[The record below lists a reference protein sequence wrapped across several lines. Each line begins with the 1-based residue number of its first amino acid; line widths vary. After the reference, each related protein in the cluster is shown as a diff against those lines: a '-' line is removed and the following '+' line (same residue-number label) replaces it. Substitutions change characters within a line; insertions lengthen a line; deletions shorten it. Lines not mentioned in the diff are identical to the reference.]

1 MLKIPGVP
9 DEHQVKAH
17 VGIGLGSLAALF
29 YGIDPE
35 SFSQYLSAAASHQF
49 TQMTL
54 TFTFAAWVH
63 QAGVRK
69 EIASQMTGMK
79 ASIDGVAA
87 ALRLDLAEQK
97 KVSDKIVES
106 VTELQ
111 SDMGEVKGRIQKL
124 ETAKT

>member
-1 MLKIPGVP
+1 MFKIPGVS
-9 DEHQVKAH
+9 DEHQIKVH
-17 VGIGLGSLAALF
+17 VGIGLGSLAAVF

-35 SFSQYLSAAASHQF
+35 SFSQYLSAAANHQF
-49 TQMTL
+49 TQMTA
-54 TFTFAAWVH
+54 TFAFAAWVH

-69 EIASQMTGMK
+69 EIAAQMSSMK
-79 ASIDGVAA
+79 LSIDGVAS

-106 VTELQ
+106 VSELQ
-111 SDMGEVKGRIQKL
+111 NDMGEVKGRIQKL